1 MSTAPLTLIS
11 GGSRGLGLA
20 LVEHLLARGDAVATF
35 SRSGSAALSALAKA
49 HPGRLVTEPLD
60 ITDSAA
66 IGGFIARV
74 ADRFGRLDHCIA
86 NAAIAHE
93 GVLATMRDDEIDAM
107 LAVNLRG
114 AIVLIRECVR
124 QMLAAPAVGPV
135 PDRSITVVSSVV
147 AENGS
152 PGLSVYAAT
161 KRSAELLSH
170 TYAHLFAIPQTGLR
184 FFTVYGPWGRPDMAA
199 FIFTR
204 KILAGEPI
212 DVFNNGDMRRDFTYI
227 DDITAGVVAAL
238 DRPPAGPGVPLRLY
252 NLGNSRVEPLM
263 RFIEILQDA
272 LGKKA
277 DIRFGPMQAGDVQ
290 ATSADIGPA
299 MQDLGFA
306 PRTSIAEGLP
316 RFVGWYRSY
325 YGA

>member
-1 MSTAPLTLIS
+1 MPSAPLTLIS

-20 LVEHLLARGDAVATF
+20 LVEHLLARGDSVATF

-49 HPGRLVTEPLD
+49 HPQRLVAEPLD

-66 IGGFIARV
+66 ISRFIARV

-114 AIVLIRECVR
+114 AIVFIRECVR
-124 QMLAAPAVGPV
+124 QMLAAPAGGTV

-161 KRSAELLSH
+161 K
-170 TYAHLFAIPQTGLR
+170 
-184 FFTVYGPWGRPDMAA
+184 
-199 FIFTR
+199 
-204 KILAGEPI
+204 
-212 DVFNNGDMRRDFTYI
+212 
-227 DDITAGVVAAL
+227 AAL
-238 DRPPAGPGVPLRLY
+238 EGLARSLARELGPRGI
-252 NLGNSRVEPLM
+252 RVNAIAPGFLETDLSSTLPEEQ
-263 RFIEILQDA
+263 RARIARRTA
-272 LGKKA
+272 LGRLGKPEDVVGAVDFLTGKA
-277 DIRFGPMQAGDVQ
+277 AGFSTGHVLKVD
-290 ATSADIGPA
+290 G
-299 MQDLGFA
+299 G
-306 PRTSIAEGLP
+306 G
-316 RFVGWYRSY
+316 
-325 YGA
+325 